1 MQERATPV
9 KVFDDLIRQ
18 TVKWVEVN
26 RPLDADRD
34 GATQWV
40 LSAAFSMVVVA
51 GAACASVGAL
61 GDLPGPRARGVSP
74 GAHERHRERR
84 ERLTA
89 RAWVNRGR
97 RVNRLRRRAGRHG
110 LRRELSVGGDEGL
123 SPVGERARAR
133 APNGSRRHRECGAPS
148 GRFLR

>member
-9 KVFDDLIRQ
+9 KVFDDLVRE

-26 RPLDADRD
+26 RPVHADRD

-61 GDLPGPRARGVSP
+61 GGEIAEEDFLALARE
-74 GAHERHRERR
+74 AF
-84 ERLTA
+84 
-89 RAWVNRGR
+89 
-97 RVNRLRRRAGRHG
+97 RRAH
-110 LRRELSVGGDEGL
+110 SNVAGG
-123 SPVGERARAR
+123 
-133 APNGSRRHRECGAPS
+133 GAS
-148 GRFLR
+148 A

>member
-1 MQERATPV
+1 MGILGEPGPLRPWRPTEGNDMQERGIGV
-9 KVFDDLIRQ
+9 KVFDDLVRE

-61 GDLPGPRARGVSP
+61 GGEIAEEDFLDLARE
-74 GAHERHRERR
+74 AF
-84 ERLTA
+84 
-89 RAWVNRGR
+89 
-97 RVNRLRRRAGRHG
+97 RRAHG
-110 LRRELSVGGDEGL
+110 NVAGG
-123 SPVGERARAR
+123 
-133 APNGSRRHRECGAPS
+133 GATA
-148 GRFLR
+148 

>member
-34 GATQWV
+34 GAAQWV

-61 GDLPGPRARGVSP
+61 GGEVAEETFLQLARE
-74 GAHERHRERR
+74 AF
-84 ERLTA
+84 
-89 RAWVNRGR
+89 
-97 RVNRLRRRAGRHG
+97 RRAHTN
-110 LRRELSVGGDEGL
+110 VAGG
-123 SPVGERARAR
+123 
-133 APNGSRRHRECGAPS
+133 GAS
-148 GRFLR
+148 A